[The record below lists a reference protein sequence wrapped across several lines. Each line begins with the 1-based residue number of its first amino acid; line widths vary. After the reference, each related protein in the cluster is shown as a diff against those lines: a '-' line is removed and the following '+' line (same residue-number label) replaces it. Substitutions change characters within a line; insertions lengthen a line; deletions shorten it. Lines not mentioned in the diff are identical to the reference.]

1 MDRHKLLLR
10 VTTAF
15 LVFVFATSIMVPDLV
30 HAAPAGCSAFQAQ
43 ATGCS
48 GAQASGNSV
57 DVWANQ
63 TTNGAGSGGGSRGGT
78 DARSGGAAGTW
89 HGPVPYSISSPWSP
103 GYQQQVTNRCYLFLT
118 RPVSC
123 FPQAVVVSPPVVE
136 AVFVAPT
143 ITVGDIT
150 SFSPTPPTL
159 SSEPQGWAVV
169 GLESNMIATTGQHVA
184 TGQLLGAA
192 AEVRF
197 TPLSFDFTYGDGA
210 SRGSPSP
217 GASWAAQG
225 LPEFAPTST
234 SHIYSQTGSYL
245 ASVRVGFTLEYRW
258 GSGAWTPIEG
268 RVHANATNYV
278 VVVVDVA
285 NVLVREACQQ
295 GTSAPGC

>member
-1 MDRHKLLLR
+1 
-10 VTTAF
+10 
-15 LVFVFATSIMVPDLV
+15 
-30 HAAPAGCSAFQAQ
+30 
-43 ATGCS
+43 
-48 GAQASGNSV
+48 
-57 DVWANQ
+57 
-63 TTNGAGSGGGSRGGT
+63 
-78 DARSGGAAGTW
+78 
-89 HGPVPYSISSPWSP
+89 
-103 GYQQQVTNRCYLFLT
+103 
-118 RPVSC
+118 
-123 FPQAVVVSPPVVE
+123 
-136 AVFVAPT
+136 
-143 ITVGDIT
+143 
-150 SFSPTPPTL
+150 
-159 SSEPQGWAVV
+159 
-169 GLESNMIATTGQHVA
+169 MIATTGPHVA

-197 TPLSFDFTYGDGA
+197 TPRSFDFTYGDGA

-234 SHIYSQTGSYL
+234 SYIYSQTGSYL

-278 VVVVDVA
+278 VVVVDAA